1 VGETVNGSDAEGRR
15 STRIYLVRHGQVEGF
30 EKKRYNGQAD
40 VRLTPLGFQQF
51 EALGDKLR
59 DKPVAAVYSS
69 DLSRC
74 LEGARLLASPHG
86 LQPVALPA
94 LRELHIGHWQG
105 RTWEEIRRSHPAE
118 WQGRLADIVNFRV
131 RGGENLLDVL
141 NRVRPVVRK
150 LLDRH
155 PGREI
160 IVVGHG
166 GVNRILLLDLLGAPL
181 SSMFRLE
188 QDFGCLNVI
197 DYSPGGNG
205 TIRLLNG

>member
-1 VGETVNGSDAEGRR
+1 MSGGDAEGRR

-30 EKKRYNGQAD
+30 EEKRYNGQAD

-51 EALGDKLR
+51 GALRERLR

-74 LEGARLLASPHG
+74 LEGARLLAAPHG
-86 LQPVALPA
+86 LQPVAVPA

-131 RGGENLLDVL
+131 RGAENLLDVRK
-141 NRVRPVVRK
+141 RVRPVIRN

-155 PGREI
+155 SGREI
-160 IVVGHG
+160 VIVGHG

-188 QDFGCLNVI
+188 QDFGCLNII
-197 DYSPGGNG
+197 DYPPGRDGI
-205 TIRLLNG
+205 IRLLNG